1 MDGYLEKKQHIT
13 FWGNDVVLLFR
24 TNGLQSLKDDELE
37 LGCCSAACPSDMFLY
52 VTLRMGKGN
61 SSAFTIYPFIF
72 WDLPC
77 LREIS
82 TRFNQ
87 SSYLKPIY
95 IPILLPVC
103 LSVLLLAVS
112 TLPWLTQPIPDLVIC
127 VSLASLQY
135 CWRHSQLETA
145 HEWRGYCT
153 WLRKNPP
160 STDNQLGPSFR
171 SRNIY
176 LNSHVAEKYCGAPQS
191 LKIKYQTLV
200 K

>member
-1 MDGYLEKKQHIT
+1 MSLNWVAALLPVPLTCSCTLRYV
-13 FWGNDVVLLFR
+13 WG
-24 TNGLQSLKDDELE
+24 K
-37 LGCCSAACPSDMFLY
+37 
-52 VTLRMGKGN
+52 VTLPHLRFIRLSFEICHVWGK
-61 SSAFTIYPFIF
+61 FPQ
-72 WDLPC
+72 DLTKAH
-77 LREIS
+77 IS
-82 TRFNQ
+82 NQ
-87 SSYLKPIY
+87 YIY

-112 TLPWLTQPIPDLVIC
+112 TLPWLTQPIPDV
-127 VSLASLQY
+127 VFRSSLASLQY